1 VPNRPFVHLRF
12 DNSAHTSQ
20 TVVVKQRSN
29 RTQALQRP
37 LGIVPRAAADRW
49 MSGLAGGALIALAG
63 RFAAWPAIAIAAA
76 GGVLLGRGLS
86 KRRVGRSAA
95 LEDEACSGVD
105 CVEEAGKESFPA
117 SDPPSWSPTSV
128 GAPDR
133 QTHPS

>member
-1 VPNRPFVHLRF
+1 M
-12 DNSAHTSQ
+12 
-20 TVVVKQRSN
+20 
-29 RTQALQRP
+29 QALQRP
-37 LGIVPRAAADRW
+37 LAIVARGRADRW
-49 MSGLAGGALIALAG
+49 TSVLAGGALLAAAI
-63 RFAAWPAIAIAAA
+63 RSTAWPAWTAAA
-76 GGVLLGRGLS
+76 LGGLLLGRGLS

-95 LEDEACSGVD
+95 LEDESCAGVD